1 MFPLP
6 LTGLVLVLLRD
17 DLPPLIAQQ
26 RHKQP
31 TRRIPHSPR
40 VHSSG
45 HHVDLCRLPAL
56 QPAAGEGV
64 LVQGEQT
71 SDITQVS
78 EDHIA

>member
-1 MFPLP
+1 M
-6 LTGLVLVLLRD
+6 
-17 DLPPLIAQQ
+17 
-26 RHKQP
+26 
-31 TRRIPHSPR
+31 HSGR
-40 VHSSG
+40 Y
-45 HHVDLCRLPAL
+45 HVELCRLAAL